1 MAELAVDE
9 GSTTRGGEEKDVDG
23 GEETVPALARES
35 SAEVAFYRDFWR
47 LRLTRPVKAGTKK
60 TLTTCTSA
68 SSSCS
73 IWTTT

>member
-35 SAEVAFYRDFWR
+35 SAELAFYRDFWR
-47 LRLTRPVKAGTKK
+47 QLQKFRRS
-60 TLTTCTSA
+60 TTSG
-68 SSSCS
+68 
-73 IWTTT
+73 